1 MSHAPQPRT
10 GFDWPTYA
18 DATLAGLSILIPIPI
33 VDWVFERFFRRRM
46 PGAIARRHG
55 RKLSPGVAA
64 ALNRDEGNW
73 LATCL
78 TLPITGTIWLIKR
91 VSRKILYFLTVKEA
105 TDQIS
110 YYWQRAFLIDYM
122 LLAGHLDDAQAA
134 STARQAMEDVL
145 QTTATPLAQLAR
157 QVTSGTSNI
166 WQTLRRARR
175 GNEDAAIQQTR
186 SEMNQ
191 NWGNFDAYFRL
202 LAQHYEQAYQARR
215 DRPISVA

>member
-1 MSHAPQPRT
+1 MSYAPQPRT

-18 DATLAGLSILIPIPI
+18 DATLAGLSILIPIPV

-46 PGAIARRHG
+46 AGAIARSHG
-55 RKLSPGVAA
+55 RTLSPAVAT
-64 ALNRDEGNW
+64 ALNQEEGNW

-122 LLAGHLDDAQAA
+122 LVAGHLDTVEAA
-134 STARQAMEDVL
+134 GVARQAMGDVL
-145 QTTATPLAQLAR
+145 QATASPLTQLAR
-157 QVTSGTSNI
+157 QVTSGTSNV

-175 GNEDAAIQQTR
+175 GSEDAAIQQTR

-191 NWGNFDAYFRL
+191 SWGSFDAYFRL
-202 LAQHYEQAYQARR
+202 LAQQYEQAYQARR
-215 DRPISVA
+215 DRLVRLV